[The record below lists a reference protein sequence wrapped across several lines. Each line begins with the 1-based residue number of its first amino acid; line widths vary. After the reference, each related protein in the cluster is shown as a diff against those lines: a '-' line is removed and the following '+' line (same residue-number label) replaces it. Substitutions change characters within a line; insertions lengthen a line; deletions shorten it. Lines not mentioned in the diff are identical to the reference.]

1 MTRDALLTRAQV
13 MLGTV
18 SSRDEALTRA
28 LDELERERDRAR
40 SWDWRAVCAARM
52 SVLRGACTTSQAA
65 ARMRCTA
72 RTLRGRWQSLRL
84 SVPTRS
90 LAEIIQQAI
99 HISPGSTDEAIAAA
113 LREAGHVHTSRV
125 VVMRARHAAGIEGSV
140 IRRHKVERD
149 EVAAYLRDYDW
160 MTARDI
166 LAAMRADGWGWR
178 LDLRRIER
186 HVQTL
191 RP

>member
-1 MTRDALLTRAQV
+1 
-13 MLGTV
+13 
-18 SSRDEALTRA
+18 
-28 LDELERERDRAR
+28 
-40 SWDWRAVCAARM
+40 M

-72 RTLRGRWQSLRL
+72 HTLRGRWQSLRL

-99 HISPGSTDEAIAAA
+99 DISPGMSDEAIAAA
-113 LREAGHVHTSRV
+113 LREAGHLHTSRV
-125 VVMRARHAAGIEGSV
+125 VVMRARHAAGIESGRA
-140 IRRHKVERD
+140 RRQQAERD
-149 EVAAYLRDYDW
+149 EVEAYLRAYSW
-160 MTARDI
+160 MTPADI
-166 LAAMRADGWGWR
+166 LGAMRADEWAWP